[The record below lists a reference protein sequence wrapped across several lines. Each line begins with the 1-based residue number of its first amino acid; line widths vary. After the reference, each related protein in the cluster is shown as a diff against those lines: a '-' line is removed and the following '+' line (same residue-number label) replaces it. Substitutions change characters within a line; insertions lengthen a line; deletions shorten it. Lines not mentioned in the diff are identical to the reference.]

1 MEIIK
6 TDTHFNF
13 VRMMKPAVI
22 LSIAVIIIGIA
33 SLIWHGGPN
42 YGIDFAGGT
51 LIQIKFQNETR
62 CRQDPG
68 RLQID
73 RLRGQH
79 HPELR
84 PEGGHRPDGRIRNRC
99 QGTHLARR

>member
-6 TDTHFNF
+6 TETHFNF

-22 LSIAVIIIGIA
+22 LSMAVIVIGIA

-51 LIQIKFQNETR
+51 LIQIKFQNETPT
-62 CRQDPG
+62 RQDPG
-68 RLQID
+68 RLQVD
-73 RLRGQH
+73 RLRGKH
-79 HPELR
+79 HPEFR
-84 PEGGHRPDGRIRNRC
+84 
-99 QGTHLARR
+99 TARRSSSGRPNPEPMPKG